1 MAFAV
6 KILPSRQNEIYVRI
20 MAWKVTTYSVIRVIV
35 TVAVGRDWKSE
46 LTTNQIVGFV
56 TVPSEKENR
65 YCYFLYCNIPLFLVQ
80 MGFQRR
86 VVMWIIRG
94 AIQKKRFAVAII

>member
-1 MAFAV
+1 MEGNDVLGNQCNRHRGFGQR
-6 KILPSRQNEIYVRI
+6 LE
-20 MAWKVTTYSVIRVIV
+20 
-35 TVAVGRDWKSE
+35 
-46 LTTNQIVGFV
+46 TTNQIVGFV

-80 MGFQRR
+80 MGFQRK

>member
-1 MAFAV
+1 M
-6 KILPSRQNEIYVRI
+6 YVRI
-20 MAWKVTTYSVIRVIV
+20 MAWKVMTYSVIRVIV

-46 LTTNQIVGFV
+46 LRTNQIAGFV

-80 MGFQRR
+80 MGFQRK